1 MTYSTQALLS
11 KSCITIKCNAS
22 LGNMKHDQSH
32 PRSRYIATL
41 RHRGSRSVHILWLCR
56 RSLDLYLKCCSGVDS
71 RIYPKNVWKLKRHT
85 LLRPFSQNRATSKKN
100 IAIKCHAMPLLVNRT
115 TWPVPHGPT
124 QRSRYIATIRV
135 CRQFHI
141 QWLRRRSL
149 ALYLTCCWQMLTAES
164 TKQMFRY

>member
-1 MTYSTQALLS
+1 MGQPKGQETSPPSGAAGMFTSWGQTGEAWISTWHAASRCWQQNLPNKCLDIEMTYSTQALLS

-71 RIYPKNVWKLKRHT
+71 RIYPKMFGNWRDILYSGPSLKIVRH
-85 LLRPFSQNRATSKKN
+85 QKKTS
-100 IAIKCHAMPLLVNRT
+100 L
-115 TWPVPHGPT
+115 
-124 QRSRYIATIRV
+124 
-135 CRQFHI
+135 
-141 QWLRRRSL
+141 
-149 ALYLTCCWQMLTAES
+149 
-164 TKQMFRY
+164 